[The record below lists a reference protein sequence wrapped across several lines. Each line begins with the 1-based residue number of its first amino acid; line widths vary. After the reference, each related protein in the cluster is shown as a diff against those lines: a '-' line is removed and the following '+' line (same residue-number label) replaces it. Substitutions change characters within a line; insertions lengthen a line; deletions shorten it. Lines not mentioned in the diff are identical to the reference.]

1 MADTYDDGQGS
12 SFPGP
17 DDFISMGVVRK
28 SGTTADSAG
37 RYPFPM
43 LKNVT
48 NLNGDDMIMSTT
60 LMNELRDGRC
70 EKEGDPTTTDFT
82 LCPSWK

>member
-28 SGTTADSAG
+28 SGTALTAAVTAFAG
-37 RYPFPM
+37 
-43 LKNVT
+43 LTGVT
-48 NLNGDDMIMSTT
+48 ESTPVGP
-60 LMNELRDGRC
+60 LA
-70 EKEGDPTTTDFT
+70 
-82 LCPSWK
+82 W